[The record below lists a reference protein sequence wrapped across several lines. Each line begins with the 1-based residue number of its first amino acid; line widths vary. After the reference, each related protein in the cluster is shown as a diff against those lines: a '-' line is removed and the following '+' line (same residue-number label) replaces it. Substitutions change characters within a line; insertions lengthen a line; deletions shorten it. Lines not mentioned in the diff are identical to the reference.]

1 VTRRRDGPGRRVAT
15 DGGTSDGSRPGPDG
29 GVRAPAPGEPADS
42 LRAYLAGLAAADELV
57 RVDAPVSW
65 NLEASAI
72 TMLANDRDD
81 RIPLFESVTD
91 SDVPARLVGDP
102 YRGTRDRP
110 WGRPARALGLSPTLD
125 GDAYYDAVI
134 DRLRDPIEPTTVAP
148 SQAPCKEVIRRGAD
162 ADLFALP
169 WPYIHAADGGRYSNL
184 HTMVVPDPESDW
196 TDWSSHRAM
205 IQDGDH
211 ASVLLLAGEQAPNL
225 FYYRYERHDEP
236 MPVALA
242 VGVEP
247 AAQFTASM
255 WIPTGSD
262 EAAFAGGLKGESIE
276 VVDCETHDLQVPAS
290 AEVVVEGRI
299 LPGERRDEGP
309 FGDYFGYMHGPRR
322 SMPVL
327 AVDAITHRRDP
338 LIPFCVEGSGVGHS
352 LNTSATTEVACVGPD
367 ATLGLRAAGY
377 DVEKTVPWR
386 FTPRTVYVVSTA
398 VPRPGYL
405 HELANFIFTTWGMLH
420 VDFFVF
426 VDADVD
432 PLDTR
437 AVLEALALYADPET
451 DFHQFGAEAMPKVPL
466 NIYQTPEEKGD
477 VDTGTSR
484 SKTAK
489 AYIDATRGADDGG
502 AEWSLPAAPADDD
515 RRERAR
521 EVLAAAGLD
530 LAAGTVTTAEA
541 TDVPGGVPESRP
553 DRTRGDATEG
563 RR

>member
-1 VTRRRDGPGRRVAT
+1 MSRPNRDVGRPPRP
-15 DGGTSDGSRPGPDG
+15 DGGTVAAPGPE
-29 GVRAPAPGEPADS
+29 EPAGS
-42 LRAYLAGLAAADELV
+42 LRAYLAGLEAAGELN
-57 RVDAPVSW
+57 RIETPVSW

-81 RIPLFESVTD
+81 RVPVFESVTE
-91 SDVPARLVGDP
+91 SEIPARLVGDP
-102 YRGTRDRP
+102 YRGPRNRP
-110 WGRPARALGLSPTLD
+110 WARPARALGLPPDLD
-125 GDAYYDAVI
+125 GEEYYERVI
-134 DRLRDPIEPTTVAP
+134 DRLRRPIEPTIVDDET
-148 SQAPCKEVIRRGAD
+148 APCKAVIRRGSD

-184 HTMVVPDPESDW
+184 HTMVAPDPDSTW

-205 IQDGDH
+205 IQDGDR
-211 ASVLLLAGEQAPNL
+211 ASVLLLAGEQTPNL
-225 FYYRYERHDEP
+225 FYYRYERRDEP
-236 MPVALA
+236 MPVAIA

-262 EAAFAGGLKGESIE
+262 EAAFAGGLKGEPIE
-276 VVDCETHDLQVPAS
+276 LVECTTNDLKVPAS
-290 AEVVVEGRI
+290 AELVIEGQI
-299 LPGERRDEGP
+299 LPGERLDEGP

-327 AVDAITHRRDP
+327 EVEAVTHREQP
-338 LIPFCVEGSGVGHS
+338 LIPFCVEGSGVGYS
-352 LNTSATTEVACVGPD
+352 QNTSSTTEVACVGPD

-377 DVEKTVPWR
+377 DVERCVPWR
-386 FTPRTVYVVSTA
+386 FTPRTVYVVSTD

-426 VDADVD
+426 VDPDVD
-432 PLDTR
+432 PLSTR
-437 AVLEALALYADPET
+437 EVLEALALYADPEE

-477 VDTGTSR
+477 AETGTSK

-489 AYIDATRGADDGG
+489 AYIDATAGTDAAARDGARSVPD
-502 AEWSLPAAPADDD
+502 EQL
-515 RRERAR
+515 RERAR
-521 EVLAAAGLD
+521 KILSGAGVDLSTVD
-530 LAAGTVTTAEA
+530 LAGGPNADVDSASGGT
-541 TDVPGGVPESRP
+541 
-553 DRTRGDATEG
+553 DR
-563 RR
+563 

>member
-1 VTRRRDGPGRRVAT
+1 MTRPSADVDGSSRPDVSGSQRAGVDGHLCP
-15 DGGTSDGSRPGPDG
+15 DGGTIA
-29 GVRAPAPGEPADS
+29 APAPDEPADS
-42 LRAYLAGLAAADELV
+42 LRAYLAGLEAADELN
-57 RVDAPVSW
+57 RIETRVSW

-81 RIPLFESVTD
+81 RIPLFESVAE
-91 SDVPARLVGDP
+91 SDIPARLVGDP
-102 YRGTRDRP
+102 YRGPRDRP
-110 WGRPARALGLSPTLD
+110 WDRPARALGLPAGLD
-125 GDAYYDAVI
+125 SDAYYEAII
-134 DRLRDPIEPTTVAP
+134 DRLRHPVAP
-148 SQAPCKEVIRRGAD
+148 ETVDPETAPCKDVIRRGSD

-184 HTMVVPDPESDW
+184 HTMVAPDPDSSW

-205 IQDGDH
+205 IQDGDR
-211 ASVLLLAGEQAPNL
+211 ASVLLLAGEQTPNL
-225 FYYRYERHDEP
+225 FYYRYERRDEP
-236 MPVALA
+236 MPVAIA

-262 EAAFAGGLKGESIE
+262 EAAFAGGLKGDTVELVE
-276 VVDCETHDLQVPAS
+276 CTTNDLKVPAS
-290 AEVVVEGRI
+290 AELVIEGRI
-299 LPGERRDEGP
+299 LPGERLDEGP

-327 AVDAITHRRDP
+327 EVDAVTHRERP
-338 LIPFCVEGSGVGHS
+338 LIPFCVEGSGVGYS
-352 LNTSATTEVACVGPD
+352 QNTSSTTEVACVGPD

-377 DVEKTVPWR
+377 DVERCVPWR
-386 FTPRTVYVVSTA
+386 FTPRTVYVVSTD

-420 VDFFVF
+420 VDFFIF
-426 VDADVD
+426 VDPGVD
-432 PLDTR
+432 PLSTR
-437 AVLEALALYADPET
+437 DVLEALALYADPEE

-477 VDTGTSR
+477 AETGTSR

-489 AYIDATRGADDGG
+489 AYIDATAGDEDAGI
-502 AEWSLPAAPADDD
+502 AATSPSDEH

-521 EVLAAAGLD
+521 EILSNAGLELS
-530 LAAGTVTTAEA
+530 LADPSV
-541 TDVPGGVPESRP
+541 DPGGDER
-553 DRTRGDATEG
+553 
-563 RR
+563 